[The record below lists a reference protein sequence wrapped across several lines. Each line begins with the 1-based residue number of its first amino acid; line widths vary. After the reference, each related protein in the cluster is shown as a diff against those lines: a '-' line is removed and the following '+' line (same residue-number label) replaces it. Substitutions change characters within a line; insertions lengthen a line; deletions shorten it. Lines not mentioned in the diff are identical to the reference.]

1 MRMESPSLRRSKPS
15 AMSSTR
21 SLNSRNSVSFRA
33 IRSSL
38 ADTGAFSTSFRP
50 LGRWKRRSVGLSAE
64 RAAQNEARFREANE
78 QIQWKV
84 LELGTRGQAA
94 PYLCECDDTG
104 CTIVVLLT
112 VVEYEEV
119 RSESR
124 WFLVAPGHENP

>member
-1 MRMESPSLRRSKPS
+1 M
-15 AMSSTR
+15 
-21 SLNSRNSVSFRA
+21 
-33 IRSSL
+33 
-38 ADTGAFSTSFRP
+38 
-50 LGRWKRRSVGLSAE
+50 GLSAE

-78 QIQWKV
+78 QIQEKV

-124 WFLVAPGHENP
+124 WFLVAPGHENPDDRVLGRYDAFTMIEKTRRGGTARRGARPTRLKFKLLLT